1 MDADEAITSRR
12 SVRAFLPDPVSRQ
25 TIEHILEVAAR
36 APSGTNMQPWWVQV
50 VAGAVKDANTADT
63 LALFDA
69 GEAESVYKYYPDKFP
84 EPYLSRRRKVGWDM
98 YGAVGIERGEN
109 EKMHHQH
116 GLNYRFF
123 DAPVGLFFFLDER
136 LEIGS
141 WIDYGMF
148 MQNVMTAARAQG
160 LHSCPQAAW
169 PRYHKAVRKHLD
181 VGDGMILIAG
191 MSIGHEDT
199 SAPIN
204 ALRTEREPV
213 AGFTTFNGL

>member
-25 TIEHILEVAAR
+25 TVEHILEVAAR

-50 VAGAVKDANTADT
+50 VAGAVKDAITADT
-63 LALFDA
+63 MKLFDA
-69 GEAESVYKYYPDKFP
+69 GEADDVYKYYPGKFP

-98 YGAVGIERGEN
+98 YATIGIERGETD
-109 EKMHHQH
+109 KMHHQH

-123 DAPVGLFFFLDER
+123 DAPVGLFFFIDKR
-136 LEIGS
+136 LETGS

-160 LHSCPQAAW
+160 LHTCPQAAW

-181 VGDGMILIAG
+181 VSDEMALIAG
-191 MSIGHEDT
+191 MSIGYEDT
-199 SAPIN
+199 TAPIN
-204 ALRTEREPV
+204 ALKTEREPV
-213 AGFTTFNGL
+213 AGFATFNGL